1 MKIIFDGDL
10 FKRQTAL
17 LWQTNEIVSNLKT
30 SYYGNFYIWKR
41 RDSYSRCSIDFMLSG
56 FKT

>member
-1 MKIIFDGDL
+1 MNVMFDGDL

-30 SYYGNFYIWKR
+30 SYYGNFCIWKR